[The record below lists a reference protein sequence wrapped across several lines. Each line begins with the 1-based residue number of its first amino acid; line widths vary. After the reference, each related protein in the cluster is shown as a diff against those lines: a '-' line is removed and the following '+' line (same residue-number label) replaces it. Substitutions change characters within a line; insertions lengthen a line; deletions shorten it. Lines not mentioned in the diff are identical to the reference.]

1 MAVFAQPILNLVFP
15 NASSGAVL
23 LQISAFTV
31 VFSVLAQT
39 ANGALQGLGKIMVP
53 AVSGFIRINCKDNF
67 KYSLSADTR
76 DRCKW
81 SSNRL

>member
-15 NASSGAVL
+15 NATSGAIL
-23 LQISAFTV
+23 LQISAITV

-53 AVSGFIRINCKDNF
+53 AVSGFLGLIVKIISNIILRN
-67 KYSLSADTR
+67 
-76 DRCKW
+76 RCEW
-81 SSNRL
+81 SCNRF